1 MIAAG
6 GQVTF
11 DVLVGIHVV
20 VAIVGFGSV
29 ALSGIYGGLATR
41 AGRPG
46 AHEEIRR
53 YFASPGRLELLVVVA
68 PLIGVAAVASE
79 PGASRF
85 GQAWVAVA
93 LVLWVLGSVLLFG
106 VVRPAEAVLR
116 STVSADAVGEDGA
129 GQGGAGQGGDGQ
141 GGNSPW
147 PIERADALRR
157 AGVRLRWGAASS
169 DLVFLVALV
178 VMVIRP
184 GS

>member
-1 MIAAG
+1 VGHDVLIAAG

-53 YFASPGRLELLVVVA
+53 YFASPGRLELLVVAA
-68 PLIGVAAVASE
+68 PLVGVAAVASE
-79 PGASRF
+79 PGATRF
-85 GQAWVAVA
+85 GQAWVAMA
-93 LVLWVLGSVLLFG
+93 LALWVLASVLLFG

-116 STVSADAVGEDGA
+116 RTVSADAVGEDGDEQA
-129 GQGGAGQGGDGQ
+129 GDGQ
-141 GGNSPW
+141 GGNAPL
-147 PIERADALRR
+147 PIEEPDALRR
-157 AGVRLRWGAASS
+157 AGARLRWGAASS
-169 DLVFLVALV
+169 DLVFVVALV